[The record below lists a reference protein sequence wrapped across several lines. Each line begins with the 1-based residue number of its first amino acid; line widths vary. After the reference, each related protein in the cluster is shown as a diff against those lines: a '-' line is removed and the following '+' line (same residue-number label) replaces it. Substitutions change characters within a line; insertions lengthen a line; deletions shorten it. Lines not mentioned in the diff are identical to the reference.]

1 MTDRFT
7 HDAGSY
13 VLGALSPEDRR
24 AFEEH
29 LAGCAD
35 CRAEVQE
42 FAGLPGLLS
51 RLPAWELPGQDAA
64 EPVPPSMLP
73 ALLDRTGLERRSRRR
88 RAVLA
93 GIAAVF
99 VAAAGSAALAQ
110 TLDDRP
116 AAVSA
121 QRAMA
126 FTPVSAAIPASAEAT
141 LTDVPGG
148 TRIDMTCRYEGTVDD
163 RDREYRLRLVSRG
176 RPPEWLGSWPV
187 LTGDDYRMVVVAPLP
202 RADIDLLEVVS
213 ATGRSLL
220 TLRP

>member
-1 MTDRFT
+1 MTPART
-7 HDAGSY
+7 SSARCPRRTGGRSRSTWPAVRTAGRRCRS
-13 VLGALSPEDRR
+13 SP
-24 AFEEH
+24 
-29 LAGCAD
+29 GCPGCCPG
-35 CRAEVQE
+35 CR
-42 FAGLPGLLS
+42 PGS
-51 RLPAWELPGQDAA
+51 CRTRT
-64 EPVPPSMLP
+64 PPSRCRP
-73 ALLDRTGLERRSRRR
+73 RCCPRCWIGPGWS
-88 RAVLA
+88 
-93 GIAAVF
+93 GGP
-99 VAAAGSAALAQ
+99 AGSAAVAQ

-121 QRAMA
+121 QPAMA

-148 TRIDMTCRYEGTVDD
+148 TRIDVTCRYEGTVDD